1 MNTVTQAQNKA
12 PLGGKKSILHNV
24 ELLKKQRNQNNSLS
38 NWPKYQSSKRT
49 AFKGIK
55 QQRSHYQVSIIK
67 KIKSISTL

>member
-38 NWPKYQSSKRT
+38 N
-49 AFKGIK
+49 
-55 QQRSHYQVSIIK
+55 
-67 KIKSISTL
+67 